1 MTLFRVEKSKGQE
14 IAFWPPWTAE
24 PWPDSGT
31 RGESLKVDSKKM
43 VSIMNMES
51 GTRVENLGEERDTG
65 RNRWGNVEKSYLN
78 PNFIPLGSRQKTL
91 NKGFNNWQNTD
102 CRGLNGADCENGLMD
117 LLLDKENDPLLTME
131 GKK

>member
-14 IAFWPPWTAE
+14 IAFWPPWTVE
-24 PWPDSGT
+24 PWPDSGK
-31 RGESLKVDSKKM
+31 RGESLK
-43 VSIMNMES
+43 
-51 GTRVENLGEERDTG
+51 GEERDTG